1 MAMANKDLTRL
12 ARELRNNPTPQE
24 NHLWYDFLRIQPVR
38 FLRQKVMGPYI
49 VDFYS
54 AELKLVIEI
63 DGSQHFEL
71 ENEEKDRRRT
81 EFLERNY
88 GVRVVRFDNH
98 QINTNFD
105 GVCERLMEIMGI
117 E

>member
-1 MAMANKDLTRL
+1 MAMNNKALVER
-12 ARELRNNPTPQE
+12 ARELRKSATPQE
-24 NHLWYDFLRIQPVR
+24 NMLWYR
-38 FLRQKVMGPYI
+38 FLCDQPGHFRRQKVMGPYI

>member
-1 MAMANKDLTRL
+1 MNNKDLTRL

-24 NHLWYDFLRIQPVR
+24 NHLWYDFLRNQPVR
-38 FLRQKVMGPYI
+38 FLRQKVMSPYI

-63 DGSQHFEL
+63 DGSQHFEA
-71 ENEEKDRRRT
+71 ENIEKDRQRT
-81 EFLERNY
+81 EYLERNY

-98 QINTNFD
+98 QINTNFE
-105 GVCERLMEIMGI
+105 GVCERLMEIMGV
-117 E
+117 ES